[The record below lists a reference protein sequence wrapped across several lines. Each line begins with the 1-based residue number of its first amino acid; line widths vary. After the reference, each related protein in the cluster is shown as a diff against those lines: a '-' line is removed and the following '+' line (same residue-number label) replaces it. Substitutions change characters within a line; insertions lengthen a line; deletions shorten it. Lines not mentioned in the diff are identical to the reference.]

1 MKNKKILD
9 TSIGFIGAGM
19 MGAPMIYNLTKSF
32 SKVYVFDTDQTKL
45 KEFENNK
52 RIIIMDQIGKLSKY
66 CNIIFTCLPGIS
78 EVKKVHLDK
87 TGIFENILENVII
100 CELSTTLPR
109 LSMCL
114 EKKYN
119 EKKSTYLEAMMI
131 GPPKTAY
138 NAELLFIISGQKV
151 DNFYFLEALNC
162 MGRLNKWVGSIGNAS
177 KAKLLH
183 NALGMINMA
192 ATAEILGLCVKSG
205 IDINSF
211 IDIVRQSPK
220 SKGIGYST
228 IFDLYSESIINK
240 SKTGTGKLR
249 IAAKDTFLA
258 KELASDQNYS
268 TPILDETK
276 KMFEEANQLG
286 LGEEEYSRVA
296 DIVEFRY
303 GGKIF

>member
-1 MKNKKILD
+1 MENKKILD

-19 MGAPMIYNLTKSF
+19 MGVPMIYNLAKKF
-32 SKVYVFDTDQTKL
+32 AKVLVFDIDQTKL
-45 KEFENNK
+45 KEFENNQ
-52 RIIIMDQIGKLSKY
+52 RIVIMDKIDQLSTY

-78 EVKKVHLDK
+78 EVEKVHLDK
-87 TGIFENILENVII
+87 SGICENILENVII
-100 CELSTTLPR
+100 CELSTTLPK
-109 LSMCL
+109 LSMTL

-138 NAELLFIISGQKV
+138 NAELLFIISGRKV

-296 DIVEFRY
+296 DIVEYRY
-303 GGKIF
+303 GSKIF

>member
-1 MKNKKILD
+1 MENKKILD

-19 MGAPMIYNLTKSF
+19 MGAPMIYNLTKKF
-32 SKVYVFDTDQTKL
+32 SNVFVFDTDQTKL
-45 KEFENNK
+45 KEFESNK
-52 RIIIMDQIGKLSKY
+52 SIIIVDAIGQLSKN
-66 CNIIFTCLPGIS
+66 CNIIFTCLPGIN
-78 EVKKVHLDK
+78 EIKKVHLDK

-100 CELSTTLPR
+100 CELSTTLPK
-109 LSMCL
+109 LSKSL
-114 EKKYN
+114 EKKYC

-138 NAELLFIISGQKV
+138 NAELLFIISGKKV
-151 DNFYFLEALNC
+151 DNFYFLEALDC
-162 MGRLNKWVGSIGNAS
+162 MGRLIKWVGSIGNAS

-205 IDINSF
+205 IDIYSF

-276 KMFEEANQLG
+276 KMFEEAKKMG

-296 DIVEFRY
+296 DIVEYRH
-303 GGKIF
+303 GSKIF